1 MRRGFSTW
9 LRRVAAPLVV
19 VAVVTA
25 GCTDGAASDKSG
37 GPGPSRVLIMANND
51 LDDLGG
57 APAVARFVA
66 QVAKRSRGRL
76 VVQVRS
82 GWRGGGNNEV
92 RVIRDVAA
100 GRADLGWSGTR
111 ALDLV
116 GVNAFEP
123 LHAPFLVAS
132 YDAEAA
138 VVTDPLAGQLLNSL
152 RPLGLTGLALA
163 ADELRMPAAA
173 AGPLLTPDGFRR
185 LAFGTFASRIQ
196 AEGLS
201 ALGADPAD
209 FTLLSS
215 PDGGLGG
222 LETMWSPYQRN
233 SLYVSMPFV
242 TVNAVLWPR
251 TVTIFANTERLR
263 ALGGAARGWVEEAA
277 ADAAAWSAAHARDL
291 ESGQIEDVCRR
302 GARIA
307 TATGE
312 QVAALRS
319 AAGPVY
325 ARLRADPS
333 LAPTLARVEA
343 LVASAK
349 PDPPPEVPTTCRY
362 QPGEESPPAP
372 RPVTL
377 TGPGRAGG
385 LPPGTYRYT
394 LTYDE
399 LRAHGVNDRNAR
411 ANAAVFTWTLRSGHW
426 HSDAKLLR
434 TDIPSGYGGN
444 TCNGWYDVQGRTVS
458 FTTVTRYASGECAP
472 ATWAARWSAVKD
484 GLTVTLLTDR
494 DLAYMYGGK
503 TWRRIG

>member
-1 MRRGFSTW
+1 MQRGTSTW
-9 LRRVAAPLVV
+9 LRRVAAPLAV

-25 GCTDGAASDKSG
+25 GCTEGTAADKSG

-51 LDDLGG
+51 LGGLDG

-66 QVAKRSRGRL
+66 QVTKRSRGRL
-76 VVQVRS
+76 VVRVRS
-82 GWRGGGNNEV
+82 GWRGGGNNEA
-92 RVIRDVAA
+92 RLIRDVAA
-100 GRADLGWSGTR
+100 GRADLGWTGTR
-111 ALDLV
+111 AFDLV

-123 LHAPFLVAS
+123 LHAPFLVGS
-132 YDAEAA
+132 YAAQAA
-138 VVTDPLAGQLLNSL
+138 VISDPLAGQLLDSL

-173 AGPLLTPDGFRR
+173 AGPLLTPDGFTR
-185 LAFGTFASRIQ
+185 LMFGTFASRIQ

-215 PDGGLGG
+215 PEAGLGG
-222 LETMWSPYQRN
+222 VETMWSTYQRN
-233 SLYVSMPFV
+233 SQYLSMPFV

-251 TVTIFANTERLR
+251 TLTVFANTERLR
-263 ALGGAARGWVEEAA
+263 ALGGAARGWIQGAA
-277 ADAAAWSAAHARDL
+277 ADAAAWSAAHARDR
-291 ESGQIEDVCRR
+291 EPGQIEDVCRR

-307 TATGE
+307 TATRE
-312 QVAALRS
+312 QVTALVAAAR
-319 AAGPVY
+319 PVY

-349 PDPPPEVPTTCRY
+349 PDPPPRVPTTCRY
-362 QPGEESPPAP
+362 QPGDETLLAP
-372 RPVTL
+372 RPVAL
-377 TGPGRAGG
+377 AGPGRPGG
-385 LPPGTYRYT
+385 LASGTYRYT
-394 LTYDE
+394 VTYDE
-399 LRAHGVNDRNAR
+399 LRAHGVNDPDAR
-411 ANAAVFTWTLRSGHW
+411 ANAAVFTWTLRLGHW
-426 HSDAKLLR
+426 HYSAKALR

-444 TCNGWYDVQGRTVS
+444 TCDGWYDVQGRTVS

-472 ATWAARWSAVKD
+472 ATWAARWSAAKD

-494 DLAYMYGGK
+494 DLGYIFGGK